1 MASEDARLPPA
12 RPPESC
18 AMYQMDDID
27 DAFLSGKKNEIWYI
41 KLLDNKRKKITD
53 ILLYNFSK
61 TTSSYNN
68 NKKNTKSMKI

>member
-53 ILLYNFSK
+53 ILLHNFSK

>member
-27 DAFLSGKKNEIWYI
+27 DAFLSGKKNEIWYM

>member
-41 KLLDNKRKKITD
+41 KVLDNKQKNLLIFYYITFPKQHQV
-53 ILLYNFSK
+53 ILLC
-61 TTSSYNN
+61 T
-68 NKKNTKSMKI
+68 NKKKHEID

>member
-27 DAFLSGKKNEIWYI
+27 DAFLSGKKWNLVY
-41 KLLDNKRKKITD
+41 KSAGQQTKKFTD

>member
-27 DAFLSGKKNEIWYI
+27 DAFLSVKKNEIWYI